1 MMFNFAFCNLIFQ
14 TTMFLLERIIPCVAL
29 QILWNILFIYFG
41 FCVNEVM
48 TVWIIELAC
57 KDPCQC
63 RRTMI
68 LVVCRRKKKFT
79 SSFCFKI
86 SSHFTYLYIWGWY
99 MKVYLMMYDKE
110 KIISLHVKN
119 AKLYVLPLCTLC
131 VD

>member
-1 MMFNFAFCNLIFQ
+1 MFNFAFCNLIFQ

-63 RRTMI
+63 RRDMI
-68 LVVCRRKKKFT
+68 LVVCRRRKKLLPAFASKFLLT
-79 SSFCFKI
+79 SHICTFGVDIWKCILWCMIKRKSYHYMWKMQSCMYC
-86 SSHFTYLYIWGWY
+86 HFAHS
-99 MKVYLMMYDKE
+99 V
-110 KIISLHVKN
+110 
-119 AKLYVLPLCTLC
+119 
-131 VD
+131 